1 MFKKV
6 VSLAVVLGL
15 LLSAFAFFS
24 TPSEVAAQAST
35 GKVRVAHLSPDAP
48 AVDVYV
54 DGAAALTNV
63 PFKTVSNYLDVPAG
77 ARRFEV
83 RPAGAAATSAPVIN
97 ATATVEAGKA
107 YTVGAVGLL
116 AGIRANVWADDLSAA
131 PSGQSKVRVYHA
143 SPDAPAVDVAPKGA
157 APVVSNLAFPNASG
171 YLNLPAGSYDLEV
184 RAAGTTT
191 VALALNGTAIP
202 ANKIVSVFAADKLAT
217 LGVVVTAVDPVAAQ
231 GGGGTTPTQPPAS
244 GVGGLSN
251 NDALN
256 FGLIA
261 VIALAVL
268 ALAAGGTALAR
279 RSR

>member
-1 MFKKV
+1 MFKRV
-6 VSLAVVLGL
+6 MSLAIVMGL
-15 LLSAFAFFS
+15 LLSAFAFAFA
-24 TPSEVAAQAST
+24 PSDASAQAAT

-54 DGAAALTNV
+54 DGNRALSNV
-63 PFKTVSNYLDVPAG
+63 PFKAISNYLDVPAG
-77 ARRFEV
+77 SRRFEV

-116 AGIRANVWADDLSAA
+116 ANIRANVWADDLSAA

-171 YLNLPAGSYDLEV
+171 YLNLPAGTYDLEV

-202 ANKIVSVFAADKLAT
+202 ANKVVSVFAADRLANI
-217 LGVVVTAVDPVAAQ
+217 GVVLSVVDPIAQ
-231 GGGGTTPTQPPAS
+231 GGGTTPVAPPAS
-244 GVGGLSN
+244 GFGGLS
-251 NDALN
+251 DGEAFN

-261 VIALAVL
+261 VLALAVL
-268 ALAAGGTALAR
+268 GAVAGGLTLAR
-279 RSR
+279 RNR